1 MTNQVLPVPDCHS
14 YLVLVQPAL
23 VALDIATSIA
33 DHLPGANVI
42 VVQSLADADE
52 ALLSVD
58 TIAMAFLGLAPATIK
73 ARGLADVIRK
83 RGGVIVFIGDEA
95 EEAAASADWTLLR
108 RPFSSEGVLAAINH
122 RRQVATATCDDACAC
137 ACDG

>member
-1 MTNQVLPVPDCHS
+1 MTNQVLPAPDCHS

-83 RGGVIVFIGDEA
+83 RGGAKRCG
-95 EEAAASADWTLLR
+95 
-108 RPFSSEGVLAAINH
+108 
-122 RRQVATATCDDACAC
+122 
-137 ACDG
+137 